1 MFKHSALSLM
11 FLSAC
16 GLPADPTTVPADP
29 AVGSVQQAYRD
40 KQGPSRGVA
49 ATLWTDASLSINDG
63 SLRVNGAEGATLVGR
78 WFSAYSD
85 SGTLQNFYVYSA
97 ELVAASEYRYK
108 IYTITGGAV
117 VPLCGGEAVA
127 AVPGRFDPA
136 TYYRDP
142 SAITLSCESGVIN
155 KCLRW
160 GYKPWSYAPG
170 GAFMACVRM
179 AMADYCSSNQS
190 NTISGTDVDLYD
202 RGLPTVINSRSQAPN
217 LALEG
222 IYVDPGWQ
230 GPVGVLCLAKRRWDA
245 LPPQGPCATNILRDP
260 RLPLNINTAVL
271 PPDPTLF
278 CESRTLDQWLD
289 TARGRYGNSSLGLII
304 NDSAYTDAGLARWR
318 LPGGLSLT
326 SGRYN
331 LSGAG
336 VLGETGSVPSGAS
349 YTCFEGRVFS
359 RQITAAQAAALGSI
373 VALNLF
379 TRVTVLKGVPFTQH
393 WVTTQTAPS
402 GYTKTPTLEGY
413 IYPPSAAPP
422 AGTLPLYSYAA
433 GIHGYVT
440 TTQLPWPTPATARL
454 EGHVLAPYPGAAGCI
469 ASPY

>member
-1 MFKHSALSLM
+1 
-11 FLSAC
+11 
-16 GLPADPTTVPADP
+16 
-29 AVGSVQQAYRD
+29 
-40 KQGPSRGVA
+40 
-49 ATLWTDASLSINDG
+49 
-63 SLRVNGAEGATLVGR
+63 
-78 WFSAYSD
+78 
-85 SGTLQNFYVYSA
+85 
-97 ELVAASEYRYK
+97 
-108 IYTITGGAV
+108 
-117 VPLCGGEAVA
+117 
-127 AVPGRFDPA
+127 
-136 TYYRDP
+136 
-142 SAITLSCESGVIN
+142 
-155 KCLRW
+155 
-160 GYKPWSYAPG
+160 
-170 GAFMACVRM
+170 MACVRM

-245 LPPQGPCATNILRDP
+245 LPPQSPCATNILRDP

-289 TARGRYGNSSLGLII
+289 TARGRYGNSSRGLII

-373 VALNLF
+373 VALNLY

-393 WVTTQTAPS
+393 
-402 GYTKTPTLEGY
+402 
-413 IYPPSAAPP
+413 
-422 AGTLPLYSYAA
+422 
-433 GIHGYVT
+433 
-440 TTQLPWPTPATARL
+440 
-454 EGHVLAPYPGAAGCI
+454 
-469 ASPY
+469 